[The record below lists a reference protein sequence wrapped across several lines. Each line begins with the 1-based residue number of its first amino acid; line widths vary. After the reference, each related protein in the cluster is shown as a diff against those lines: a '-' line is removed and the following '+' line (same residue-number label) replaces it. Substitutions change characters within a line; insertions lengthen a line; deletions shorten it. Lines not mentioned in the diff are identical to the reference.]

1 MMHKIVRF
9 LIRLILILVVLGF
22 VLYRIKFAPIS
33 VSAFDVQ
40 HGPVTAEVM
49 GTGTLT
55 AHTKTT
61 ISPKIQG
68 RLVEL
73 TVDQNDIVTTGQL
86 LARLDDSDLR
96 EQVAIAKANQE
107 VAQASLKRTQ
117 AEEESAKAVITLS
130 QLEYMRNSKLA
141 NTGVVSTSDM
151 DKSREQ
157 LQVAEAEGARAGA
170 AIIEA
175 QKQIA
180 AADKTLR
187 YQNAK
192 LEDTRI
198 YSPFDGLIT
207 RRDRDVGDII
217 VPGASI
223 FQLISTREIWVSA
236 WVDESAMTMLRPG
249 QKARLVFRSDHQKNY
264 SGTVVRISR
273 EVDRETREFL
283 VDVSADQLPQNWAI
297 GQRAEV
303 FIQTGKKDNVVRVPR
318 RLVRWRGGKAG
329 VFVISDGKA
338 DWRNLNL
345 GIMGGEFA
353 EVESGLSVG
362 DKIITVPEPEVQK
375 LQPGRRVVIV
385 P

>member
-1 MMHKIVRF
+1 MMRKIINF
-9 LIRLILILVVLGF
+9 IIRLIIILAVLGF

-33 VSAFDVQ
+33 VSAFNVQ
-40 HGPVTAEVM
+40 RGQVTAEVM

-73 TVDQNDIVTTGQL
+73 TVDQNDAVTTGQL

-96 EQVAIAKANQE
+96 EQVAIAKANLE
-107 VAQASLKRTQ
+107 VAQASLKRAQ
-117 AEEESAKAVITLS
+117 AEEESAKAVITQSRLD
-130 QLEYMRNSKLA
+130 YMRNSKLA
-141 NTGVVSTSDM
+141 STGAVATSDM
-151 DKSREQ
+151 DKSHEQ

-175 QKQIA
+175 QKQIV

-187 YQNAK
+187 FHDAK
-192 LEDTRI
+192 LADSKI
-198 YSPFDGLIT
+198 YSPFEGLIT
-207 RRDRDVGDII
+207 RRDRDPGDII

-249 QKARLVFRSDHQKNY
+249 QKARLAFRSDPQKNY
-264 SGTVVRISR
+264 SGAVVRISR

-303 FIQTGKKDNVVRVPR
+303 FIQTGKKDNVVQVPR
-318 RLVRWRGGKAG
+318 RLIRWRDGNAG
-329 VFVISDGKA
+329 VFVNVGGKA
-338 DWRNLNL
+338 NWRNLKL
-345 GIMGGEFA
+345 GITGGEFA
-353 EVESGLSVG
+353 EVESGIAAG
-362 DKIITVPEPEVQK
+362 DKIITAPDTEVRK

-385 P
+385 K

>member
-1 MMHKIVRF
+1 MIRKIINF
-9 LIRLILILVVLGF
+9 IIRLIIILAVLGF

-33 VSAFDVQ
+33 VSAFDVRR
-40 HGPVTAEVM
+40 GPVIAEVM

-73 TVDQNDIVTTGQL
+73 TVDQNDAVTTGQL
-86 LARLDDSDLR
+86 LARLDDADLR
-96 EQVAIAKANQE
+96 EQVAIAKAYLE
-107 VAQASLKRTQ
+107 VAQASLKRAQ
-117 AEEESAKAVITLS
+117 AEEERAKAVITQS
-130 QLEYMRNSKLA
+130 QLDYMRNSKLA
-141 NTGVVSTSDM
+141 DTGAVATSDM

-170 AIIEA
+170 AVIEA
-175 QKQIA
+175 QKQIV

-187 YQNAK
+187 YHDAK
-192 LEDTRI
+192 LTDTRI
-198 YSPFDGLIT
+198 YSPFNGLIT
-207 RRDRDVGDII
+207 RRDRDPGDII

-223 FQLISTREIWVSA
+223 FQLISTREIWISA
-236 WVDESAMTMLRPG
+236 WVDESAMTMLRSG
-249 QKARLVFRSDHQKNY
+249 QKARLAFRSNPQKNY

-273 EVDRETREFL
+273 EVDRESREFL

-303 FIQTGKKDNVVRVPR
+303 FIQTGKKDNVVQVPR
-318 RLVRWRGGKAG
+318 RLIRWRDGNPGVFVNVGGKAN
-329 VFVISDGKA
+329 
-338 DWRNLNL
+338 WRNLKL
-345 GIMGGEFA
+345 GITGGEFA
-353 EVESGLSVG
+353 EVESGIAAG
-362 DKIITVPEPEVQK
+362 DKIITAPDSEARK
-375 LQPGRRVVIV
+375 LQPGRRVVIE

>member
-1 MMHKIVRF
+1 MIRKIINF
-9 LIRLILILVVLGF
+9 IIRLIIILAVLGF

-33 VSAFDVQ
+33 VSAYDVRR
-40 HGPVTAEVM
+40 GPVTAEVM

-73 TVDQNDIVTTGQL
+73 TVDQNDAVTTGQL
-86 LARLDDSDLR
+86 LARLDDADLR
-96 EQVAIAKANQE
+96 EQVAIAKAYLE
-107 VAQASLKRTQ
+107 VAQASLKRAQ
-117 AEEESAKAVITLS
+117 AEEERAKAVITQS
-130 QLEYMRNSKLA
+130 QLDYMRNSKLA
-141 NTGVVSTSDM
+141 DTGAVATSDM

-170 AIIEA
+170 AVIEA
-175 QKQIA
+175 QKQIV

-187 YQNAK
+187 YHDAK
-192 LEDTRI
+192 LTDTRI
-198 YSPFDGLIT
+198 YSPFNGLIT
-207 RRDRDVGDII
+207 RRDRDPGDII

-223 FQLISTREIWVSA
+223 FQLISTREIWISA
-236 WVDESAMTMLRPG
+236 WVDESAMTMLRSG
-249 QKARLVFRSDHQKNY
+249 QKARLAFRSNPQKNY

-273 EVDRETREFL
+273 EVDRESREFL

-303 FIQTGKKDNVVRVPR
+303 FIQTGKKDNVVQVPR
-318 RLVRWRGGKAG
+318 RLIRWRDGNPGVFVNVGGKAN
-329 VFVISDGKA
+329 
-338 DWRNLNL
+338 WRNLKL
-345 GIMGGEFA
+345 GITGGEFA
-353 EVESGLSVG
+353 EVESGIAAG
-362 DKIITVPEPEVQK
+362 DKIITAPDSEARK
-375 LQPGRRVVIV
+375 LQPGRRVVIE

>member
-1 MMHKIVRF
+1 MMRKIINF
-9 LIRLILILVVLGF
+9 IIRLILILAVLGF

-33 VSAFDVQ
+33 VSAFDVRR
-40 HGPVTAEVM
+40 GTVTAEVM

-73 TVDQNDIVTTGQL
+73 TVDQNDMVTTGQL

-96 EQVAIAKANQE
+96 EQVAIAKAYLE
-107 VAQASLKRTQ
+107 VAQASLKRAQ
-117 AEEESAKAVITLS
+117 AEEERAKAVITQS
-130 QLEYMRNSKLA
+130 QLDYMRNLKLA
-141 NTGVVSTSDM
+141 DTGAVATSDM

-157 LQVAEAEGARAGA
+157 LQVAEAEVARADA
-170 AIIEA
+170 AVIEA

-187 YQNAK
+187 YHDAK
-192 LEDTRI
+192 LTDTRI
-198 YSPFDGLIT
+198 YSPFEGLIT
-207 RRDRDVGDII
+207 RRDRDPGDII

-223 FQLISTREIWVSA
+223 FQLISTREIWISA
-236 WVDESAMTMLRPG
+236 WVDESAMTMLQPG
-249 QKARLVFRSDHQKNY
+249 QKARLFFRADPQKNY

-273 EVDRETREFL
+273 EVDRESREFL

-303 FIQTGKKDNVVRVPR
+303 FIQTERKEDVVRVPR
-318 RLVRWRGGKAG
+318 RLVRWRNGKAG
-329 VFVISDGKA
+329 VFVISGGNA

-345 GIMGGEFA
+345 GITGGEFA
-353 EVESGLSVG
+353 EVESGIAAG
-362 DKIITVPEPEVQK
+362 DKIITAPDSEARK